1 MKFFTIGLRVCTAAA
16 LVVIAALSTAAT
28 AGASDVPFWERAD
41 QQKLAL
47 QKMKLGKTMSAKSSS
62 KSAKQRYGANATSK
76 KRAAYNA
83 SSGKIKV
90 AAKRK
95 KLGGYAEA
103 TETRKKKVKGVRVAA
118 LGNSYYPDPSPKKS
132 LTGGS
137 VRWVA
142 SSGCLDAGIKSVVY
156 QIAANFGPLTV
167 SSTCRGKSHNRKVGG
182 ARKSKHLTG
191 DAADLRVHGNPR
203 GLYAFLRSHGS
214 VGGVHHYGGGLYH
227 IDNGPR
233 RTW

>member
-1 MKFFTIGLRVCTAAA
+1 MKSFTIALRVCLAAA
-16 LVVIAALSTAAT
+16 LVAIASVSAASTAS
-28 AGASDVPFWERAD
+28 ASDVPFWERAD
-41 QQKLAL
+41 QHKLAAK
-47 QKMKLGKTMSAKSSS
+47 KMRLAKAMSAKPS
-62 KSAKQRYGANATSK
+62 KQRYASKATGK
-76 KRAAYNA
+76 KRVAKTYG
-83 SSGKIKV
+83 SGKIKV

-103 TETRKKKVKGVRVAA
+103 TETRKKKAKGVRVAA
-118 LGNSYYPDPSPKKS
+118 LGNSYYPDPTPKKS

-142 SSGCLDAGIKSVVY
+142 SSGCLDAGIRSVVY
-156 QIAANFGPLTV
+156 QIAASFGPLTV

-182 ARKSKHLTG
+182 ATKSKHLTG